1 MAALKNSYADGDKL
15 PAKDV
20 NAITTLL
27 NGLSQSGTITEIKPV
42 TALPSDAASHETTL
56 YLVKG

>member
-1 MAALKNSYADGDKL
+1 MAALKTNYVDGDKL

-20 NAITTLL
+20 NAITALL
-27 NGLSQSGTITEIKPV
+27 NGLSQNGAITEV
-42 TALPSDAASHETTL
+42 QVVAALPADAASHPSTL

>member
-1 MAALKNSYADGDKL
+1 MAALKTNYVDGNKL

-27 NGLSQSGTITEIKPV
+27 NGLSQSGAITEVKV
-42 TALPSDAASHETTL
+42 ATALPSDAASHATTL
-56 YLVKG
+56 YLIKG